1 MSLPKAARVQ
11 VQSYR
16 VSNKPVTV
24 DVSAT
29 NGAVIGTN
37 LWDANGNLITQAE
50 WNALGTAKS
59 SSTSTFSGT
68 TDDVNE
74 GQYNLYF
81 TDRRAQDAVGSILQN
96 TANITLTYVGGTSI
110 KADLTTVTLTTGGSL
125 ELLAFDS
132 YGRLS
137 QTAPASTSNLAEGSN
152 LYYTN
157 ARVAAYI
164 ATVAGQPSGLAT
176 LDSGGKVPI
185 TQLPAAAISQTYVES
200 SQAAM
205 LALAADVGDICV
217 RTDINETFIL
227 QALPASTLGNWV
239 QLLFPTAG
247 VSSFNGR
254 TGAVNPANGDYTFSI
269 IGGTAQPTQG
279 GTGLTSYAIGDTIYG
294 SNINTLSTVAGNTT
308 TTRKFYRQTGTG
320 TASAAPVWD
329 TLLGKDVPVF
339 GASGSSHAQGAVP
352 DPGST
357 AGTTHFLR
365 EDGSWAIPPSG
376 SGTVTSVQVSAPTQF
391 NVTGGPITT
400 SGTITLAWANQNA
413 NLVFA
418 GPASGSAATPA
429 FRALNAADIAPG
441 MPPGMRNLLINAA
454 QAINQR
460 SYASGTATT
469 ATKQYTVDRWYV
481 QTSGQNVSWSLDANG
496 IPTYTAPAGGF
507 GQVIEGSSIRGGIYV
522 LSWTGTA
529 TATVNGTTV
538 ANGGTFTLTGNTN
551 ATVVFSGGTLKFP
564 QLELGSVP
572 TPFDFRP
579 LAMENELCARYCQFI
594 TTTAGNAF
602 VMALAYSTTNA
613 VGFLYL
619 PTIMR
624 AAPTGT
630 TSGVVT
636 MVPPG
641 PSTAGSGALSV
652 TPVSNQIIALLVVL
666 TGLTSGSSGY
676 LAAQTNPQ
684 SILLTA
690 EL

>member
-254 TGAVNPANGDYTFSI
+254 TGAVNPANGDYSFSMI
-269 IGGTAQPTQG
+269 SGTASIAQG
-279 GTGLTSYAIGDTIYG
+279 GTG
-294 SNINTLSTVAGNTT
+294 
-308 TTRKFYRQTGTG
+308 QT
-320 TASAAPVWD
+320 TASAAFAALSPLTTNGDMLVYS
-329 TLLGKDVPVF
+329 G
-339 GASGSSHAQGAVP
+339 GANTRLP
-352 DPGST
+352 
-357 AGTTHFLR
+357 AGTNTYVLTMVS
-365 EDGSWAIPPSG
+365 GAPAWAASSAG
-376 SGTVTSVQVSAPTQF
+376 SGTVTSVGLVDSTGLF
-391 NVTGGPITT
+391 NITGSPVLT
-400 SGTITLAWANQNA
+400 SGNLTLASLKTQNA

-418 GPASGSAATPA
+418 GPGSGAAAAPT
-429 FRALNAADIAPG
+429 FRALVATDLPMSAIPG
-441 MPPGMRNLLINAA
+441 RLINIQRFNTHGTSTYTPTAGT
-454 QAINQR
+454 NQIIVDFQ
-460 SYASGTATT
+460 ASGAAGGSSSTCTASQVS
-469 ATKQYTVDRWYV
+469 AGGGGGSGGFARVWF
-481 QTSGQNVSWSLDANG
+481 TSGFSGGLTVTIGQGG
-496 IPTYTAPAGGF
+496 IAATAGGNA
-507 GQVIEGSSIRGGIYV
+507 GG
-522 LSWTGTA
+522 
-529 TATVNGTTV
+529 
-538 ANGGTFTLTGNTN
+538 NGGTTSFGSLITATGATGGNGATASTWSSATGTSGMASGGAGGPAPTVTGGTTLLLVAGTQGWSSAAASPNGIIGGLGAGSILGSITPM
-551 ATVVFSGGTLKFP
+551 FFGGTL
-564 QLELGSVP
+564 
-572 TPFDFRP
+572 RP
-579 LAMENELCARYCQFI
+579 
-594 TTTAGNAF
+594 
-602 VMALAYSTTNA
+602 A
-613 VGFLYL
+613 VG
-619 PTIMR
+619 
-624 AAPTGT
+624 
-630 TSGVVT
+630 
-636 MVPPG
+636 PG
-641 PSTAGSGALSV
+641 
-652 TPVSNQIIALLVVL
+652 
-666 TGLTSGSSGY
+666 SGSSGS
-676 LAAQTNPQ
+676 ASTNSQAGIASDPGNDGLITVYEF
-684 SILLTA
+684 S
-690 EL
+690 